1 MSKNAMNKMMIVVDC
16 FLNFLLE
23 ISTEKAITFVTNP
36 NTDKTM
42 HTYPGHIWV
51 RFEYPL
57 DQKDFKAVCQIY

>member
-1 MSKNAMNKMMIVVDC
+1 MSKNAMNKMMIVVVC

-42 HTYPGHIWV
+42 QTYP
-51 RFEYPL
+51 
-57 DQKDFKAVCQIY
+57 DC